1 MARLTLRKLLLFAI
15 NLASTFLTLFTGL
28 RENPLIVFVTGRY
41 DLVRS
46 RLIEGSINYDIV
58 RDERFNISTMPDLA
72 YVGANYR
79 FFSSPSRGPQNL
91 AVDQSVC
98 VHVNAVNSP
107 FVSPYMTINYD
118 DFWGKGPRRS
128 QLLTY
133 SISAPHCRVV
143 NVLASWVNSTCI
155 AKIGGGNMTAC
166 HQYILDNFDTV
177 YNNRAISRLYA
188 KVGIPGQVFL
198 KCLGRPLQS
207 FGYATDL
214 LMLQSFWAGGGE
226 SFQVQTSECIAKPLV
241 MTSSQ
246 EYTLFRGLGADDQV
260 SVVSGSDNSGWFVT
274 LVSILYG
281 IVTVSMIVHGVFA
294 AIVQSSAVEYMPFA
308 TRFTGIKKYFKYIC
322 PTMLLATIAPEE
334 GNSVVRFKG
343 SIFMASDVWMNHW
356 LYIWL
361 SILDAMVNLRMT
373 YVLFQMATWMLQT
386 KETFSTFLFLCSTLT
401 RLTWLMCLFHSL
413 LRGLCKIAIRGMKSL
428 KFVSREF
435 RERLEWYIDSTALF
449 LSYKVYSIML
459 FLILYMFLKLHKT
472 TTLMIRQV
480 PPKTAVL
487 GGYPNLARFWASE
500 LMGDF
505 VVFIPILTA
514 CAFTFSTMLLMTKYR
529 RVTTNGAVRL
539 LQKRYIVV
547 GWDVFV
553 AMESLGMDPFDSDL
567 VGEDNVAMTN
577 CSLGSLLQQLYT
589 SGPSGLVRL
598 AGDYLF
604 EQGGMS
610 RPPVFF
616 RYSIK
621 RAAAIGLYHRAIQ
634 PGRYS
639 GGGLTVPLSLA
650 GALGKKYTVSVASGN
665 NHTTVRERSKTEH
678 DNDEDDDVKDR
689 RKSSINGQQSS
700 KSLFDRTLRICTDGH
715 FGRILLVDSK
725 EPGKCAKNPE
735 SSITEFVVQDA
746 LSFVQILDIKP
757 LLNNE
762 KKLHIM

>member
-46 RLIEGSINYDIV
+46 RLIQGSINYDIA
-58 RDERFNISTMPDLA
+58 RDERFNISQFPNLP

-79 FFSSPSRGPQNL
+79 FFSSPKRGPQNL

-98 VHVNAVNSP
+98 IHVNAVNSP

-133 SISAPHCRVV
+133 SISAPHCRVI

-155 AKIGGGNMTAC
+155 GTGNTTLC
-166 HQYILDNFDTV
+166 HQYILDNFDTL
-177 YNNRAISRLYA
+177 YRNRAISRLYA
-188 KVGIPGQVFL
+188 KVGVPGQVFL

-214 LMLQSFWAGGGE
+214 LMLQGFWAGGGE
-226 SFQVQTSECIAKPLV
+226 SFQVQTSECIAQPLV
-241 MTSSQ
+241 MDSSQ
-246 EYTLFRGLGADDQV
+246 EYTLFRGLGVDDQV

-274 LVSILYG
+274 LVSVLYG
-281 IVTVSMIVHGVFA
+281 IVTVSMIVSGVFA
-294 AIVQSSAVEYMPFA
+294 AIVQSSAVEYVPFA
-308 TRFTGIKKYFKYIC
+308 TRFMGIRRYAKYTC
-322 PTMLLATIAPEE
+322 PAMLVATISPEE
-334 GNSVVRFKG
+334 GNSVVRLKG

-386 KETFSTFLFLCSTLT
+386 KETFTTFLFLCSTLT

-413 LRGLCKIAIRGMKSL
+413 LRGLFKIAIRGMKTL

-459 FLILYMFLKLHKT
+459 FVILYLFLKLHKT

-480 PPKTAVL
+480 PAKIAVL
-487 GGYPNLARFWASE
+487 GGYPNLASFWASE

-514 CAFTFSTMLLMTKYR
+514 SAFIFSTILLMTEYR
-529 RVTTNGAVRL
+529 RVTTNGAIRL

-553 AMESLGMDPFDSDL
+553 AMESLGLDPFDSDL
-567 VGEDNVAMTN
+567 VDEDSNVAMTN
-577 CSLGSLLQQLYT
+577 CSLGSLLQQLYM

-610 RPPVFF
+610 RPPELF
-616 RYSIK
+616 RYSVK
-621 RAAAIGLYHRAIQ
+621 RAAAIGLYHRGIQ
-634 PGRYS
+634 QGRYS
-639 GGGLTVPLSLA
+639 GGLTVPLSLA
-650 GALGKKYTVSVASGN
+650 VPGGKKYTVSVASGN
-665 NHTTVRERSKTEH
+665 NPITDQEHSKSEH
-678 DNDEDDDVKDR
+678 DDDDDNGER
-689 RKSSINGQQSS
+689 TSIIGHQPSQP
-700 KSLFDRTLRICTDGH
+700 KSLFERTLRICTDGH

-746 LSFVQILDIKP
+746 LSFVHILDIKP

-762 KKLHIM
+762 KKLHIL